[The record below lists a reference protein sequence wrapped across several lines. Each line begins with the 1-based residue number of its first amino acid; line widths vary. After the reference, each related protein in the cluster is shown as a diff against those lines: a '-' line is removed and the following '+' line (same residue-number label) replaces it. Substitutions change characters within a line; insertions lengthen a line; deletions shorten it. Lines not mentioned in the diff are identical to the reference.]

1 MKFIISLLTTLLL
14 LTSCQEKNGYNG
26 DIFDTHLHAALDRN
40 EQFSDLEKHNI
51 VRAAV
56 SSSWDN
62 QEAYRSSTKTTFLIG
77 LMFPCPNG
85 IVPYSGQKCFSDGRE
100 FPDITWVRQ
109 QIIDKKID
117 FFGELLNEYYGISP
131 SDSNMY
137 PYYELALEF
146 NVPVGIHTGLAG
158 PNNLCPDYNPAMGD
172 PALMKDMLIKFPG
185 LKVWIMHAGVPY
197 LKGTLEILRDY
208 PQVYADIS
216 VLANPDIVK
225 TTDFSAYMKSLID
238 AGFGNRLMFG
248 SDNGDLDKI
257 INAINEL
264 DFLTVEQKEKIFFK
278 NAETFFGTKELPKRE
293 EQYIMNTSRFIHK
306 PAGT

>member
-1 MKFIISLLTTLLL
+1 MLLF
-14 LTSCQEKNGYNG
+14 LTSCEDKNKYKG
-26 DIFDTHLHAALDRN
+26 DIFDTHLHAAQDIN
-40 EQFSDLEKHNI
+40 KQFAGLEKHKI
-51 VRAAV
+51 VRGAV

-62 QEAYRSSTKTTFLIG
+62 QEAYRTSTKTGFLIG

-100 FPDITWVRQ
+100 FPDIAWIRQ

-131 SDSNMY
+131 SDSIMF
-137 PYYELALEF
+137 PYYELAQEF
-146 NVPVGIHTGLAG
+146 KLPVGIHTGLAG
-158 PNNLCPDYNPAMGD
+158 PNNLCPNYNPLMGD
-172 PALMKDMLIKFPG
+172 PALMKDILIRFPG
-185 LKVWIMHAGVPY
+185 LKVWIMHAGAPY

-216 VLANPDIVK
+216 VLANPDIFK
-225 TTDFSAYMKSLID
+225 KPDFNAYMKSLID
-238 AGFGNRLMFG
+238 SGFEDRLMFG

-257 INAINEL
+257 INSVNEL

-278 NAETFFGTKELPKRE
+278 NAETFFGV
-293 EQYIMNTSRFIHK
+293 N
-306 PAGT
+306 